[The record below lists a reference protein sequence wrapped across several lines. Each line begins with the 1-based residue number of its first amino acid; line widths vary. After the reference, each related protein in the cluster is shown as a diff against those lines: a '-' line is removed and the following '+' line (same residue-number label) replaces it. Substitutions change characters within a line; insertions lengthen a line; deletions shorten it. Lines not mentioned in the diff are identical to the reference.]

1 MTDLKKLYSGL
12 TDAERAGL
20 VFSYQSKND
29 DLEVARIQSTM
40 PEQTFVGLPM
50 AFRRCFGGLR
60 DAAMFYALEYWRLV
74 AHCQALAAGAVA
86 ILHASNDIEQGQHII
101 DQFKTMESRLL
112 SLDAAL
118 DEFCRE
124 RGLDAG
130 ALRTMAGDRFY
141 QCTHDDLVPDEDFQ
155 NALRGFFNNLLT

>member
-130 ALRTMAGDRFY
+130 AMRHLAGHQFY
-141 QCTHDDLVPDEDFQ
+141 QCAHSDLVPDAEYQ
-155 NALRGFFNNLLT
+155 VEQKEFFENLIE